1 MFKAIIIDSKED
13 RVEFINKLL
22 SEYYPQIEL
31 ISVFGNPTKALQ
43 VINELNPDLVIIKG
57 SYPNQGAFKFLEKI
71 SYSFFQCIFLFDSEI
86 EYKKSIEFKID
97 DYCIGQILENK
108 FKDLIHKS
116 ILKMTER
123 YISNQKEII
132 LLSSRNFQYT
142 KKNKIAIPIG
152 EGLVFMELDNLI
164 RLEAQGS
171 YTIIYISNKEK
182 VLASRNI
189 KEFEE
194 ILSSTHFFRIHNS
207 HIVNLNRI
215 IKYNKG
221 RGGTL
226 TMDDG
231 SQIEVASRR
240 KTDFLNIFQ

>member
-1 MFKAIIIDSKED
+1 
-13 RVEFINKLL
+13 
-22 SEYYPQIEL
+22 
-31 ISVFGNPTKALQ
+31 
-43 VINELNPDLVIIKG
+43 
-57 SYPNQGAFKFLEKI
+57 
-71 SYSFFQCIFLFDSEI
+71 
-86 EYKKSIEFKID
+86 
-97 DYCIGQILENK
+97 
-108 FKDLIHKS
+108 
-116 ILKMTER
+116 MTER

-142 KKNKIAIPIG
+142 KKNKIAIPTG
-152 EGLVFMELDNLI
+152 EGLIFMELDNLI

-171 YTIIYISNKEK
+171 YTIIYINNKEK
-182 VLASRNI
+182 ILASRNI

-207 HIVNLNRI
+207 HIINLNRI

-240 KTDFLNIFQ
+240 KIDFLNIFQ

>member
-1 MFKAIIIDSKED
+1 MFKAIIIDCKED
-13 RVEFINKLL
+13 RVMFIKKLIN
-22 SEYYPQIEL
+22 EYYPQIEL
-31 ISVFGNPTKALQ
+31 INVLSNPTNALQ
-43 VINELNPDLVIIKG
+43 VINELNPDLIIING
-57 SYPNQGAFKFLEKI
+57 SYPNQSAFKLLEKI
-71 SYSFFQCIFLFDSEI
+71 SNSFYQCIFLFDSEI
-86 EYKKSIEFKID
+86 ECGKSKEFEID
-97 DYCIGQILENK
+97 EYLIDPILENRVK
-108 FKDLIHKS
+108 EVIHKS
-116 ILKMTER
+116 ILKMTDR
-123 YISNQKEII
+123 YISNQKKIL

-142 KKNKIAIPIG
+142 KKNKIAIPTG
-152 EGLVFMELDNLI
+152 QGLVFMELDNLI

-171 YTIIYISNKEK
+171 YTIIYINNKEK

-194 ILSSTHFFRIHNS
+194 ILSNTHFFRIHNS

-240 KTDFLNIFQ
+240 KADFLNIFQ